1 MQAADIVI
9 VSDDAKIADNHINF
23 GMIPGGGSTQR
34 LPRLV
39 GRQLALGLLLS
50 GDRLSGL
57 DAVRLG
63 LAYRSFAAQDF
74 DEGVNQFVAQL
85 AGRDRA
91 AVTTIKKLVG
101 DARQRSLPEGLDD
114 EINAVVAHIT
124 RRGVDEFSSS
134 RYIVMTTIDAAPVT
148 LDVDSDGIA
157 RLRLNRPEA
166 SNGLNVELLKALHEA
181 ILRCHADAAVRVVL
195 LTGAGRNFC
204 AGGDIHTFE
213 SKGSELPQYLREA
226 TAWLQLATAA
236 LIQLRVPV
244 VTAVQG
250 FAAGGGGL
258 GLVCAS
264 DVVVAAESAK
274 FFSGAVRVG
283 MAPDGGSSVTL
294 TQLVG
299 LRQALR
305 ILLLNPTLS
314 AAEAREIG
322 LITETVP
329 DDELSTRAT
338 EIATALASS
347 PTLAV
352 SATKRLVWN
361 GLGASV
367 EQRLAEESRTVS
379 ELSGTHDALEGL
391 RAVIER
397 RPPKFNGQ

>member
-1 MQAADIVI
+1 
-9 VSDDAKIADNHINF
+9 
-23 GMIPGGGSTQR
+23 
-34 LPRLV
+34 
-39 GRQLALGLLLS
+39 
-50 GDRLSGL
+50 
-57 DAVRLG
+57 
-63 LAYRSFAAQDF
+63 
-74 DEGVNQFVAQL
+74 
-85 AGRDRA
+85 
-91 AVTTIKKLVG
+91 
-101 DARQRSLPEGLDD
+101 
-114 EINAVVAHIT
+114 
-124 RRGVDEFSSS
+124 
-134 RYIVMTTIDAAPVT
+134 MTTVDAAPVT

-181 ILRCHADAAVRVVL
+181 ILRCHAETSVRVVL
-195 LTGAGRNFC
+195 LSGAGRNFC

-213 SKGSELPQYLREA
+213 SKGPELPQYLREA
-226 TAWLQLATAA
+226 TAWLQLATSA

-264 DVVVAAESAK
+264 DIVVAAESAK

-314 AAEAREIG
+314 ASEAQGIG
-322 LITETVP
+322 LVTHTVP

-338 EIATALASS
+338 ELAATLANS
-347 PTLAV
+347 PALAV

-379 ELSGTHDALEGL
+379 ELSGTPDALEGL

-397 RPPKFNGQ
+397 RPPKFSGR